1 MALTK
6 YERETIILY
15 NDEESTASVYTLN
28 VRLRNRLAAFAEKSD
43 DCCLVRKGD
52 DYDEYRIPKSWLKI
66 NLPRQYSDKQ
76 RQKMAERARANLLKK
91 KGDVADE

>member
-6 YERETIILY
+6 YEKETII
-15 NDEESTASVYTLN
+15 NFNEEESTASVYTHN
-28 VRLRNRLAAFAEKSD
+28 ERLRNRLAAFAEKSD

-66 NLPRQYSDKQ
+66 NLPRQYSDEQ
-76 RQKMAERARANLLKK
+76 RQKMADRARANLLKK
-91 KGDVADE
+91 KGDVTDE